1 MKMNYSYRIQISH
14 SQLAHKTYTLA
25 SYLPYERFK
34 EMNGKNYEAK
44 NEWKLDKI
52 LFVCNTQGRWHG
64 YFCTYVKSEQ
74 STCSKQYKWAVR
86 LQFIFLFELIS
97 PSRLVGE
104 WRWVWNECVHMTF
117 IVVLGKPLAKIVE
130 YVRFLA
136 ETSQDTFT
144 HYPNA
149 KQITK
154 ISICAENRYSSLLF
168 GYAICL
174 YEVCESWGQNVKKC
188 QMKNV

>member
-1 MKMNYSYRIQISH
+1 
-14 SQLAHKTYTLA
+14 
-25 SYLPYERFK
+25 
-34 EMNGKNYEAK
+34 
-44 NEWKLDKI
+44 
-52 LFVCNTQGRWHG
+52 
-64 YFCTYVKSEQ
+64 
-74 STCSKQYKWAVR
+74 
-86 LQFIFLFELIS
+86 
-97 PSRLVGE
+97 
-104 WRWVWNECVHMTF
+104 MTF

-174 YEVCESWGQNVKKC
+174 YEVCES
-188 QMKNV
+188 